1 LAWMIPMISAGD
13 DNKRKRISIILGLLI
28 LAGIIF
34 MMLGFFYS
42 SEHFQLGSIR
52 ILLTIIVAL
61 IIFGVFTI
69 FMIILM
75 KSKNARQKT
84 ITRYSHEHEIKSQ
97 DYEYQVKSQKDSI
110 RSLEMYCPYCGGNTT
125 SDAIFCPNCGNKIE

>member
-1 LAWMIPMISAGD
+1 MIPIISAGD
-13 DNKRKRISIILGLLI
+13 DNKRKGISIILGLLVLVGMLI
-28 LAGIIF
+28 
-34 MMLGFFYS
+34 MMLGFFYF

-69 FMIILM
+69 FMIILL
-75 KSKNARQKT
+75 KSKNARQET
-84 ITRYSHEHEIKSQ
+84 ITRYSHEHEIQSQ

-110 RSLEMYCPYCGGNTT
+110 RSLETYCPYCGGNTT
-125 SDAIFCPNCGNKIE
+125 SDAIFCPNCGNKIK